1 MGRMLV
7 PSWTWVARQDTLL
20 KFLDS
25 IKEAPWLALDT
36 EFLRIN
42 TYYPKLCLMQVSDG
56 TQHAL
61 IDAQAGLDLSGFIEL
76 LRKPERVS
84 VLHACLQDVEIMYH
98 DFDLIPE
105 NLFDTQI
112 AWALLGRDFQ
122 VSYAAMVEETLG
134 IALDKSQVRS
144 WWDRRPLKPAQLQYA
159 LHDVVY
165 LGPIYQQLSEDLEAK
180 GRMAWLQEE
189 LKRNLAPT
197 VLVPNSSHVWKR
209 VKIPNNEI
217 PNDRLHVLQGLA
229 RWRELVARRQDQARG
244 RVASDEILVAL
255 ACATPEDREDFEQIV
270 AGRVPWKLH
279 ERLWKTLQ
287 EAHRCPPIQRKL
299 MNRNERMEMRRKIRI
314 LAGVARKVAEEIE
327 VSPELLAPRAML
339 EDLVRQ
345 NPDPV
350 LLQGWRG
357 KMVGPAL
364 TQALDAL

>member
-1 MGRMLV
+1 MGRMLL
-7 PSWTWVARQDTLL
+7 PSWTWVARQGTLL

-25 IKEAPWLALDT
+25 IKDTPWLALDT

-42 TYYPKLCLMQVSDG
+42 TYYPKLCLIQVSGG

-61 IDAQAGLDLSGFIEL
+61 IDAQADLDLSGFIEL
-76 LRKPERVS
+76 LRKPDRIS

-159 LHDVVY
+159 LRDVVY
-165 LGPIYQQLSEDLEAK
+165 LGPIYQQLSEDLEAR

-189 LKRNLAPT
+189 LKRNLAPS
-197 VLVPNSSHVWKR
+197 VLVPNSIHAWKR
-209 VKIPNNEI
+209 VKIHNSEI

-229 RWRELVARRQDQARG
+229 RWRELVARRQDQARV
-244 RVASDEILVAL
+244 RVASDEVLVAL
-255 ACATPEDREDFEQIV
+255 ACAAPEDREDFKQIV
-270 AGRVPWKLH
+270 TGRISSKLH
-279 ERLWKTLQ
+279 ERLWKALQ
-287 EAHRCPPIQRKL
+287 EAHRCPPIQRKA
-299 MNRNERMEMRRKIRI
+299 MGRNERMEMRRRIRI
-314 LAGVARKVAEEIE
+314 LAGVARKVAEEIK

-345 NPDPV
+345 NPDPI

-357 KMVGPAL
+357 ETVGPAL

>member
-1 MGRMLV
+1 M

-25 IKEAPWLALDT
+25 IREAPWLALDT

-56 TQHAL
+56 TRHAL

-76 LRKPERVS
+76 LREPDRIS

-159 LHDVVY
+159 LRDVVH

-180 GRMAWLQEE
+180 GRTAWLREE
-189 LKRNLAPT
+189 LERNLAPSA
-197 VLVPNSSHVWKR
+197 LVPNSNHMWKR
-209 VKIPNNEI
+209 VKIPNSEI

-229 RWRELVARRQDQARG
+229 RWRELVARRQDQARA
-244 RVASDEILVAL
+244 RVASDEVLVAL
-255 ACATPEDREDFEQIV
+255 ACAAPEDREDFEQIV
-270 AGRVPWKLH
+270 AGRVSWKLH
-279 ERLWKTLQ
+279 ERLWKALQ
-287 EAHRCPPIQRKL
+287 EAHRCPPIQRKT
-299 MNRNERMEMRRKIRI
+299 MDRNERMEMRRRIRI
-314 LAGVARKVAEEIE
+314 LAGVARKVAEDIE

-345 NPDPV
+345 NPDPI

-357 KMVGPAL
+357 ETVGPAL

>member
-1 MGRMLV
+1 MGRMLI
-7 PSWTWVARQDTLL
+7 PSWTWIARQDTLL
-20 KFLDS
+20 KYLDTIADS
-25 IKEAPWLALDT
+25 PWLALDT

-42 TYYPKLCLMQVSDG
+42 TYYPKLCLIQVSNG

-61 IDAQAGLDLSGFIEL
+61 IDAQARLDLSGFIEL
-76 LRKPERVS
+76 LRRPNRIS
-84 VLHACLQDVEIMYH
+84 VLHACLQDVEVMYH

-122 VSYAAMVEETLG
+122 VSYASMVEETLG

-144 WWDRRPLKPAQLQYA
+144 WWHRRPLKPAQLLYA
-159 LHDVVY
+159 LYDVVY
-165 LGPIYQQLSEDLEAK
+165 LGPIYRQLSEELEAK
-180 GRMAWLQEE
+180 GRLAWLQEE
-189 LKRNLAPT
+189 LKRTLAPST
-197 VLVPNSSHVWKR
+197 LVPDANHMWKRIKVPNS
-209 VKIPNNEI
+209 EI
-217 PNDRLHVLQGLA
+217 PNDRLHVLRGLA
-229 RWRELVARRQDQARG
+229 RWRELVARRQNQARA
-244 RVASDEILVAL
+244 RVASDDVLVAL
-255 ACATPEDREDFEQIV
+255 ACTAPQDRDQFERIV
-270 AGRVPWKLH
+270 SGQMSWKLH
-279 ERLWKTLQ
+279 ERLWKALQ
-287 EAHRCPPIQRKL
+287 DAHHHPPMTRNL
-299 MNRNERMEMRRKIRI
+299 MDRNERMEMRRKVRI

-345 NPDPV
+345 NPDPI